1 VVKTLAIGLVLCAS
15 SLAAGGEKPCSG
27 PEHRQFDFWAGDWDT
42 FETTDA
48 SVVVARTRVDV
59 ILDGC
64 VLREVYE
71 GADGLQ
77 GESYSI
83 YDPSRKLWSHTWV
96 TNRGQLVV
104 LEGRRE
110 GERMVLAGSELTA
123 GGKKQVR
130 AAWRPADGGVRNTAE
145 VSTDQGRTWT
155 PYFDIVF
162 RRREPSRPAASH

>member
-1 VVKTLAIGLVLCAS
+1 MTRLAIVLVLWAS
-15 SLAAGGEKPCSG
+15 ASVAAEPKPCSG

-42 FETTDA
+42 FESNDA
-48 SVVVARTRVDV
+48 KTVVARDRVDV

-71 GADGLQ
+71 GADGLT

-104 LEGRRE
+104 LEGRLD
-110 GERMVLAGSELTA
+110 GDRMVLSGSELTS
-123 GGKKQVR
+123 GGRTHLRVS
-130 AAWRPADGGVRNTAE
+130 WRPGDGGVREVAE
-145 VSTDQGRTWT
+145 VSADQGRTWA
-155 PYFDIVF
+155 PLFDIVF
-162 RRREPSRPAASH
+162 RRRAPSSAPASR